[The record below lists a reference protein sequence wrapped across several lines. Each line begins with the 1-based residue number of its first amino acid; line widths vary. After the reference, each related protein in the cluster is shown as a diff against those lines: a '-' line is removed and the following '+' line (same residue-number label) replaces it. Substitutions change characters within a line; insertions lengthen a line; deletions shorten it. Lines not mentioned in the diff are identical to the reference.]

1 VSNTTFGNTEPTSL
15 SADLAS
21 LGKTVK
27 VQGKIYSGQDLHLDG
42 EVEGTIELPN
52 HKLTVGP
59 HGRIKAEIKV
69 REILVLG
76 SAEGS
81 VQAQEKVEIRS
92 AAKFV
97 GDVKTARI
105 ILEDGAYIKGSIDIV
120 RTEASKPV
128 AKSQTLNLAPP
139 LPSSAM
145 ASNFKGALPN

>member
-1 VSNTTFGNTEPTSL
+1 MSNTTFGNTEPTSL

-128 AKSQTLNLAPP
+128 AKSQTLSLAPP
-139 LPSSAM
+139 RPSSTM
-145 ASNFKGALPN
+145 ASNLEGALPN

>member
-1 VSNTTFGNTEPTSL
+1 MKI
-15 SADLAS
+15 A
-21 LGKTVK
+21 
-27 VQGKIYSGQDLHLDG
+27 GKIYSAQDLQVDA

-81 VQAQEKVEIRS
+81 VQAQGKVEIRS
-92 AAKFV
+92 GAKFM

-128 AKSQTLNLAPP
+128 AKSQTLNLTPP
-139 LPSSAM
+139 LASSAM
-145 ASNFKGALPN
+145 ASNFEGALPN